1 MNKQQFVPQTDENR
15 YLNTT
20 HKCNLTGA
28 ELSTILYCL
37 EGYIQGNDD
46 YNSDDNFSKDIDR
59 IFVELQSVTDNYYA
73 QLEEINELKSL
84 LNEWGK
90 LTMKQTNLPQDLSF
104 SKHELETILYS
115 LEGYIQGNN
124 DEELVEEL
132 DTICYKLD
140 AILEEEN

>member
-1 MNKQQFVPQTDENR
+1 MNKQQSVPQTDENR

-115 LEGYIQGNN
+115 LEVYIQGNN

-140 AILEEEN
+140 AILDAS